1 MIYTDEQLKK
11 KVIEMMEVFENEV
24 VEFKEASNNYSFN
37 DIGKYFSALGNEAN
51 IRGKNEAWLIFGITN
66 KKEVLGTNYRNQGSL
81 QSLKREILNGTNER
95 LTFLEIYT
103 LTISKKRIIVF
114 QIPPAIR
121 GIPTTWNG
129 AAYAREH
136 ESVCPLP
143 MNKVDLIRSQI
154 GMDWSKEVVDEA
166 TFDDL
171 DKEAVK
177 KAIELFSKKQS
188 NKKSAQEILEKLSP
202 IDVLNKAGLTIKG

>member
-1 MIYTDEQLKK
+1 MIYTDMQLKEK
-11 KVIEMMEVFENEV
+11 ILEMITSFENEV
-24 VEFKEASNNYSFN
+24 VEFKEATNNYSFN

-51 IRGKNEAWLIFGITN
+51 IRGKSEAWLIFGVNN
-66 KKEVLGTNYRNQGSL
+66 KKEIIGTNYRKQGNL
-81 QSLKREILNGTNER
+81 QELKRNITQGTNER

-103 LTISKKRIIVF
+103 LNISKKRVIAF
-114 QIPPAIR
+114 QIPPAIP

-136 ESVCPLP
+136 ESISPLP

-154 GMDWSKEVVDEA
+154 GMDWSKEIIEEA
-166 TFDDL
+166 TIDDL

-177 KAIELFSKKQS
+177 KQ
-188 NKKSAQEILEKLSP
+188 
-202 IDVLNKAGLTIKG
+202 